1 MPQSDHSQKSI
12 IDDDFVET
20 AAEQVAARAS
30 AQFVYVVAALAVC
43 FLTWASLAKLDRV
56 TRGSGRVV
64 SQERNNIV
72 QHYEGGIITQIL
84 VAEGD
89 RVQKGEILFR
99 IENSFAR
106 ADLAA
111 AQLDLNVQ
119 RLKKDR
125 LMAEAN
131 GQRTIEFNGDL
142 VDRFAEQVAQQQ
154 RFFDRRLAELDEAL
168 SIIDD
173 QVAQKEFELSEKRS
187 RLTNKQREKNL
198 MVERLESLRSLS
210 KQGAVAR
217 NELLQNETAYQQV
230 VSQLSDLKYQ
240 IPQTESALEEVKG
253 RRREALLS
261 FRADAERE
269 LTETEFTISKL
280 EKTISALK
288 DRKQRF
294 DVSAPTAGVI
304 NKLFIANVNGVVRP
318 GEKIAEIVSDDAPI
332 EIEAKLSPADRAR
345 VWPGLRSVV
354 KVSAYDFATH
364 GGLEGQVIEISPDA
378 LKDENGNIYFRVRI
392 KADVDS
398 LGQDKPVVPGMLAE
412 VDIITGQQTILDY
425 LLKPIR
431 DVKENALKE

>member
-1 MPQSDHSQKSI
+1 MDDAVF
-12 IDDDFVET
+12 DDDVVET
-20 AAEQVAARAS
+20 AADRVAARAS
-30 AQFVYVVAALAVC
+30 AQFVYVVAALAIF
-43 FLTWASLAKLDRV
+43 FLAWAAIAKLDRV

-89 RVQKGEILFR
+89 RVDKGETLFR
-99 IENSFAR
+99 IENSFAQ

-111 AQLDLNVQ
+111 AALDLNVQ
-119 RLKKDR
+119 RLKRDR
-125 LMAEAN
+125 LITEAN
-131 GQRTIEFNGDL
+131 GQDAISFSVDESVDL
-142 VDRFAEQVAQQQ
+142 SDQIAQQE
-154 RFFDRRLAELDEAL
+154 RFFGRRQAELDEAL

-173 QVAQKEFELSEKRS
+173 QIAQKALALSEKRS
-187 RLTNKQREKNL
+187 RLENKQREKNL
-198 MVERLESLRSLS
+198 MAERLQSLRDLS
-210 KQGAVAR
+210 RQGAVAR

-230 VSQLSDLKYQ
+230 VSQVSDLKFQ
-240 IPQTESALEEVKG
+240 IPQTESALDEVRG

-261 FRADAERE
+261 FRADAEQE

-280 EKTISALK
+280 TETIAALK

-294 DVSAPTAGVI
+294 DVVAPTAGVI

-318 GEKIAEIVSDDAPI
+318 GEQIAEIVSEDAPI

-345 VWPGLRSVV
+345 VWPGLRAVV

-364 GGLEGQVIEISPDA
+364 GGLDGEVVEISPDA
-378 LKDENGNIYFRVRI
+378 LKDENGSIYFRVRI
-392 KADVDS
+392 KADVES
-398 LGQDKPVVPGMLAE
+398 LGPEKPVVPGMLAE
-412 VDIITGQQTILDY
+412 VDIITGKQTILDY

-431 DVKENALKE
+431 DVKANALKE